1 MVTRKS
7 PKRMNRPYNSIRNP
21 VKGQRKRMRR
31 IPAAKAAVPLSF
43 WGRVKK
49 TNVFWTPM
57 MRVRPIRKR
66 I

>member
-1 MVTRKS
+1 
-7 PKRMNRPYNSIRNP
+7 MNSPYNSIRKP
-21 VKGQRKRMRR
+21 VNGQRIRIRI
-31 IPAAKAAVPLSF
+31 IPAVKAAVPLSF

-49 TNVFWTPM
+49 TIVFWTPI

>member
-7 PKRMNRPYNSIRNP
+7 PNRMNSPYSSIRNP
-21 VKGQRKRMRR
+21 VSGQRRR
-31 IPAAKAAVPLSF
+31 IRMMPAAKAAVPLSF

-49 TNVFWTPM
+49 AMVFWTPM
-57 MRVRPIRKR
+57 IRVKPMRKR